1 MRKRNQLVCFFRC
14 IAIMD
19 ADELLLRQGMPELE
33 SARAAVRLS
42 SQVELQNGLDDHHL
56 HHEAEDNH
64 HLELSPAAVVRKSCS
79 AAGNYISKT
88 QSHQA
93 TDNDDD
99 NLEAVSGAD
108 ESQYRR
114 PYTAATISPSKPSVV
129 ISTKKKRSSVNKKN
143 SAPVESSFSA
153 QRPRSAG
160 LDGWGDFD
168 ADRLLD
174 DDFAMQNPLDEAEE
188 VLNVMPDTPALV
200 ADHPE
205 PERVRTRRNRHSAP
219 ASTVHN
225 PVEDF
230 PAMPTPATESA
241 RQRASKGQPRP
252 VTHAFRQ
259 RPLAV
264 VDFDPTGS
272 SRSKTLSVAASKQSR
287 LSGLRGRTQ
296 PPTGGCPPP
305 SPSPSQQQHNCLP
318 QIGQA
323 PLQQQQPPS
332 STGPLFGTFLPD
344 THETRTLVFERF
356 RQLWTLMSS
365 RSSSA
370 YTTAS
375 TSSLSLNAEGETV
388 ACKSSLECSMMLMKI
403 CKLIGISLGSSTSTS
418 SLSFWSSKERNVD
431 FNAFCDFVIRNAIHP
446 ALQHFLKDEVSSVDE
461 YVCTLDRILHNV
473 IAAPTIGGSS
483 QQPVMTSWSTSGV
496 EEHRVKELAEI
507 QPLFP
512 QWKVGIT
519 SLGKQ
524 KAGTKAAT
532 TGPTG
537 GSEAIISHP
546 ATPDPHDDNKGSSR
560 LVGGPTLLFP
570 SRWELT
576 FQLPAEEAKATHSE
590 NIRRKV
596 QLHKSWQ
603 PHAASLNVSS
613 NNIAA
618 LHAVSERCCIASY
631 PPVSY
636 SPMLPTNNNTDV
648 CGVNHR
654 LLGCASSPQRSGTRA
669 NQEEGHQESAT
680 AIASEHCDHEE
691 SSVENNEDAHTSLK
705 EVDQSPERDYHQI
718 VANEEAV
725 QQQVEEQV
733 LVCGECTAGEAVL
746 WCASCFGVFCVS
758 CWQTLHLLS
767 VDTSVISEQNLSS
780 ETVLAPTAKPL
791 KPSSIGATGS
801 NNPPVAMLYLPTK
814 PLAAGKL
821 AKGACS
827 KWRSPHDEIHDEQQ
841 QNAVSSCA
849 ASMESHTP
857 MLTVS
862 SHAILPPLPKTQS
875 LKTLDRKSS
884 GHHESTSNMVKAL
897 MLGVSTLSST
907 SGSSSSNS
915 PAATSAALMAP
926 RKYADPKKRVKLH
939 PAAVLLDPAQLFA
952 DA

>member
-1 MRKRNQLVCFFRC
+1 MRKRNRLVFFFRC
-14 IAIMD
+14 IAIMS
-19 ADELLLRQGMPELE
+19 ADELLLPQGMPELE
-33 SARAAVRLS
+33 SARTAVQLS
-42 SQVELQNGLDDHHL
+42 SQVELRNGLDDHHL
-56 HHEAEDNH
+56 HHKAEDNH
-64 HLELSPAAVVRKSCS
+64 RLELSPTAVMRKSRS
-79 AAGNYISKT
+79 AAGNYVSKT

-99 NLEAVSGAD
+99 DLEAASGAD

-114 PYTAATISPSKPSVV
+114 PYTAATISPSKFSVI
-129 ISTKKKRSSVNKKN
+129 ISTKKKRPSANKKN
-143 SAPVESSFSA
+143 SAPVESSPGA

-168 ADRLLD
+168 TDRLLD
-174 DDFAMQNPLDEAEE
+174 DDFVMQNPLDEAEE
-188 VLNVMPDTPALV
+188 VLNVMPDAPALV
-200 ADHPE
+200 TDYPE
-205 PERVRTRRNRHSAP
+205 PERVRTRRNRYSAP

-241 RQRASKGQPRP
+241 RQRASKEQPRP
-252 VTHAFRQ
+252 VTHALRQ

-264 VDFDPTGS
+264 VDFDSTGS
-272 SRSKTLSVAASKQSR
+272 SRNKTPSAAASKQSR

-296 PPTGGCPPP
+296 PSTGGCSPP
-305 SPSPSQQQHNCLP
+305 SPSPSQQQHNHLP
-318 QIGQA
+318 RIGQV

-375 TSSLSLNAEGETV
+375 TSSLSLNAAGETA
-388 ACKSSLECSMMLMKI
+388 ACKSPLECSMTLMKI
-403 CKLIGISLGSSTSTS
+403 CKSIGISHDSSTSTS
-418 SLSFWSSKERNVD
+418 SFSFWSSEERDVD
-431 FNAFCDFVIRNAIHP
+431 FKAFCDFVIRNAIHP
-446 ALQHFLKDEVSSVDE
+446 ALQHLLKDKVSSVDE

-473 IAAPTIGGSS
+473 IVAPTTGGSS
-483 QQPVMTSWSTSGV
+483 QQPVMTNWSTSGA

-507 QPLFP
+507 HPLFP

-519 SLGKQ
+519 SPGKQ

-532 TGPTG
+532 TG
-537 GSEAIISHP
+537 GSEAVTSHP
-546 ATPDPHDDNKGSSR
+546 ATPDPHDDRKGSSR

-603 PHAASLNVSS
+603 PRAALLNVSF

-618 LHAVSERCCIASY
+618 PHAVSERCYITNY

-636 SPMLPTNNNTDV
+636 SPILPTNNNTDV

-654 LLGCASSPQRSGTRA
+654 LLGCASSPQRSGARA

-680 AIASEHCDHEE
+680 ALASEHCDHEE
-691 SSVENNEDAHTSLK
+691 SSVENNEDAHTSL
-705 EVDQSPERDYHQI
+705 EEEDQSPERDYHQM
-718 VANEEAV
+718 VANEDTV
-725 QQQVEEQV
+725 QQQLEEQV

-801 NNPPVAMLYLPTK
+801 NNPSVAMLYLPTK

-827 KWRSPHDEIHDEQQ
+827 KWRSPHGEIHDEQQ

-862 SHAILPPLPKTQS
+862 SHAILPQLPKPQS
-875 LKTLDRKSS
+875 LKMLDRKNLE
-884 GHHESTSNMVKAL
+884 HRESTSNMVKAL

-907 SGSSSSNS
+907 SGLSSSNS

-939 PAAVLLDPAQLFA
+939 PVAVLLDPAQLFA